1 MRKSI
6 IVNLLPIALEEST
19 HQKQECAL
27 RLMEIGD
34 QHLHNLILIAR
45 SNDNLRAGM
54 ESLQAVA
61 VQIIDDC
68 LDSLHRS
75 DSIYQIAIFRKL
87 VRIPLFYVQIFF
99 ICLRMLQQ
107 MNAHVIEA
115 LDGTNAGCSYGN
127 DPALVLD
134 EFFQTAAM
142 NNNVF
147 RMHLMA
153 FDFKTLHRFECAGSY
168 MQGYFFAVDSMRI
181 KILENSIGKMKSGS
195 WSSHTSLDFRI
206 NRLIGGLVALLCLAV
221 EIWRNRQLAYCFENL
236 SERHLVVVPIEVNP
250 VVGSSAFGNH
260 FLRFRTESISASHGG
275 AERKLVAL
283 DFEIT
288 LQASLFPF
296 LQITDHAEPGTMS
309 GGLEHE
315 FIISRFCRLHQENLN
330 KRTCFLAEVQTRL
343 YHLGIVEYHQGS
355 LREIC
360 GKMMENI
367 IAYLAVLIDQQFA
380 VVALGNREFCD
391 ALIR

>member
-19 HQKQECAL
+19 HQEQERTL

-34 QHLHNLILIAR
+34 QHLHNLILIAW

-87 VRIPLFYVQIFF
+87 VRIPLFYVQIVF
-99 ICLRMLQQ
+99 ISLRMLQQ
-107 MNAHVIEA
+107 MNTHVIEA
-115 LDGTNAGCSYGN
+115 LDGTDTGGSYGN

-147 RMHLMA
+147 RMHLMT

-181 KILENSIGKMKSGS
+181 KILENRIGKVKSGS

-206 NRLIGGLVALLCLAV
+206 NRLIGGLVALLSLAV

-236 SERHLVVVPIEVNP
+236 SERNLLVVPIKINP

-260 FLRFRTESISASHGG
+260 FLRFRTESISASHGS
-275 AERKLVAL
+275 AERKLIAL

-296 LQITDHAEPGTMS
+296 LQITDHAEP
-309 GGLEHE
+309 
-315 FIISRFCRLHQENLN
+315 
-330 KRTCFLAEVQTRL
+330 
-343 YHLGIVEYHQGS
+343 
-355 LREIC
+355 
-360 GKMMENI
+360 
-367 IAYLAVLIDQQFA
+367 
-380 VVALGNREFCD
+380 
-391 ALIR
+391 

>member
-19 HQKQECAL
+19 HQKQERTL

-45 SNDNLRAGM
+45 SYDNLRAGM

-115 LDGTNAGCSYGN
+115 LDGTDAGGSYGN

-142 NNNVF
+142 NNNIF
-147 RMHLMA
+147 RMHLMT

-168 MQGYFFAVDSMRI
+168 MQGYFFTVDSMRI
-181 KILENSIGKMKSGS
+181 KILENRIGKMKSGS

-221 EIWRNRQLAYCFENL
+221 EIWRNRQLTYCFENL
-236 SERHLVVVPIEVNP
+236 SERHLVVVPIKVNP
-250 VVGSSAFGNH
+250 IVGFSAFGNH
-260 FLRFRTESISASHGG
+260 FLRFRA
-275 AERKLVAL
+275 
-283 DFEIT
+283 
-288 LQASLFPF
+288 
-296 LQITDHAEPGTMS
+296 
-309 GGLEHE
+309 
-315 FIISRFCRLHQENLN
+315 
-330 KRTCFLAEVQTRL
+330 
-343 YHLGIVEYHQGS
+343 
-355 LREIC
+355 
-360 GKMMENI
+360 
-367 IAYLAVLIDQQFA
+367 
-380 VVALGNREFCD
+380 
-391 ALIR
+391 